1 MRGGAV
7 EQGEGL
13 VREYLLNLVREFER
27 EKVISI
33 LGVLKF
39 LFDDLGE
46 NSNLLLLFTIWGFSF
61 LEILRRTPND

>member
-39 LFDDLGE
+39 LLDDLGE
-46 NSNLLLLFTIWGFSF
+46 NSNLLLLFTIWGFHFQKS
-61 LEILRRTPND
+61 